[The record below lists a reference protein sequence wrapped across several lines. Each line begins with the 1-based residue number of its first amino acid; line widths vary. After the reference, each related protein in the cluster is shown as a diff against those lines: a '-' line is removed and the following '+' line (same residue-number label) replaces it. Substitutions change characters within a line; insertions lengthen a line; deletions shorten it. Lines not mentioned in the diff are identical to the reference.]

1 MRINI
6 LHPRTLERSPGS
18 GEALK
23 LTEKLS
29 AFLTG
34 EGDECSP
41 GIVQSRPGASVSVI
55 AVGKFST

>member
-6 LHPRTLERSPGS
+6 LHPRTLERSPGR

-34 EGDECSP
+34 EGDECAP
-41 GIVQSRPGASVSVI
+41 A
-55 AVGKFST
+55 